1 MCKVCEKSL
10 NYEEVEYSLSE
21 EAPIGVP
28 TKYEVTGFICPACG
42 KLKPSAIEMFGSK
55 QKALMYLMVM
65 NMSDDMTDLDYDKQ
79 FKEVLRLSKL
89 NRFEKVLE
97 QNGLRFESSKIVHEC
112 GHTLLSGIKDID
124 RDYSMVSKIE
134 SILREKS
141 MNFCPCCGKKVVPF
155 NKDLDMKPTEILYNP
170 L

>member
-28 TKYEVTGFICPACG
+28 KKYEVNGFVCPACG

-55 QKALMYLMVM
+55 QKALMYLMIM
-65 NMSDDMTDLDYDKQ
+65 NMNDDMSDLDYDKQ

-97 QNGLRFESSKIVHEC
+97 QNGLRFENGKISHKC
-112 GHTLLSGIKDID
+112 GHTLLSGIKDMD

-134 SILREKS
+134 GILKEKS
-141 MNFCPCCGKKVVPF
+141 MNFCPCCGDRLIPF
-155 NKDLDMKPTEILYNP
+155 NRDLDMKPTEVVYSP